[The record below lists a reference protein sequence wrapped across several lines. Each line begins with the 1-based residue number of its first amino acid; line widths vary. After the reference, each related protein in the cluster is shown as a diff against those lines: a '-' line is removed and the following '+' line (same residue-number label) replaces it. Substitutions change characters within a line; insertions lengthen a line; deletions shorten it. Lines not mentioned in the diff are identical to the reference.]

1 MTHRPVRPSA
11 LGQDWNSYPN
21 LTHTKSTLSQALGFR
36 LRLWETGS
44 SPGEGGEDLGLEYL
58 RTLLGPPQSCLKEA
72 DCGQALVPRNG
83 CVCVC

>member
-11 LGQDWNSYPN
+11 LGQDWNPYPN
-21 LTHTKSTLSQALGFR
+21 LTNTKSTLGQALGFR
-36 LRLWETGS
+36 LGCGRRGS
-44 SPGEGGEDLGLEYL
+44 SPGDVGDLGLENL
-58 RTLLGPPQSCLKEA
+58 RTLQGPPQSCLKKA

>member
-11 LGQDWNSYPN
+11 LGQDWNSYLNTYQKYPEPG
-21 LTHTKSTLSQALGFR
+21 SWVQA
-36 LRLWETGS
+36 RLWETGS

>member
-36 LRLWETGS
+36 LGCGRQVPLQVKVEK
-44 SPGEGGEDLGLEYL
+44 
-58 RTLLGPPQSCLKEA
+58 TLA
-72 DCGQALVPRNG
+72 
-83 CVCVC
+83 